1 MVLTRT
7 SRCRQSYT
15 ELDYQ
20 LHREFACIT
29 RNNILLEMFETI
41 KDTFLGARF
50 VWEKSDGTIE
60 RGNEFHIRI
69 VNAIIDGNAQEAMR
83 KTIER
88 TNVDKKVMRK
98 MQQHLDDMASMIKAA
113 QENIGKAE

>member
-20 LHREFACIT
+20 LHREFARIT

-83 KTIER
+83 K
-88 TNVDKKVMRK
+88 

-113 QENIGKAE
+113 QENIGEAE

>member
-83 KTIER
+83 K
-88 TNVDKKVMRK
+88 M
-98 MQQHLDDMASMIKAA
+98 QHLDDMASMIKAA